1 MILETKDLLKTY
13 SGEIILSDINLKIE
27 NNDRIGLIGINGCG
41 KTTLL
46 NILAGELS
54 YDEGEINYH
63 SKNIGYLKQNPIF
76 ETDKTI
82 IQEMRSVFAEL
93 LDIENELKELYKEIS
108 LTKNEKEL
116 SILNNK
122 YSRLQT
128 YFESKDGYNI
138 HVKINTVLNGMGFSD
153 KDYKMEVNKLSGGEK
168 TRLALCKLLLKEPEL
183 LILDEP
189 TNHLDF
195 KTLKWL
201 EEYLSGYKGA
211 ILMVSHDRYFL
222 DKTVSSICEIY
233 KGKLKKYQG
242 NYTQFAET
250 KKNMITFLTKE
261 YEKQQNEIQ
270 LLQEYID
277 KNRARASTAK
287 SAKSREKALE
297 RLEIIE
303 NPKEYLKTISLS
315 FPFDFDPSFELLE
328 VSDLPLSAGDNLL
341 VEKVNFSVKRGEK
354 IAIVGSNGIGK
365 TTFLKALMGK
375 GNELGKI
382 KWGRNLKISYFEQE
396 NSLLDDNNT
405 VLREVMDKGLVAY
418 DSDARN
424 ALARLLITGE
434 DVFKKV
440 GMLSGGE
447 KAKLKFTLMVLKR
460 GNILILDEPTNHLDL
475 SSKEILDEALKD
487 FKGTII
493 MVSHDRYLLNKVP
506 TKIAELTEDG
516 FNIYEGNYDYYLEKR
531 TEKPKEISIK
541 PQSEDK
547 TIYYR
552 SKKDR
557 ANEVKIKKLITKTE
571 EEIEAIEEAIEKLT
585 IEISSSEIASDYELL
600 NSKCKELEI
609 LKDELNEKYQQW
621 EELNM

>member
-1 MILETKDLLKTY
+1 MILEAKDLLKTY
-13 SGEIILSDINLKIE
+13 SGETILSEINLKIE
-27 NNDRIGLIGINGCG
+27 NTDRIGLIGINGCG

-46 NILAGELS
+46 NILAGELP

-63 SKNIGYLKQNPIF
+63 SKNIGYLKQNPVF
-76 ETDKTI
+76 DTDKTI
-82 IQEMRSVFAEL
+82 IEEMNSVFREL
-93 LDIENELKELYKEIS
+93 FDIENELKELCKEIS
-108 LTKNEKEL
+108 FTTDEYTL
-116 SILNNK
+116 SQLNNR

-138 HVKINTVLNGMGFSD
+138 GVKINTVLNGMGFSD
-153 KDYKMEVNKLSGGEK
+153 KDYKMQVNKLSGGEK

-201 EEYLSGYKGA
+201 EEYLSCYKGA

-222 DKTVSSICEIY
+222 DKTITSVCEIY
-233 KGKLKKYQG
+233 KGKMKRYQG
-242 NYTQFAET
+242 NYTQFAEI
-250 KKNMITFLTKE
+250 KKNMISFLTKE

-270 LLQEYID
+270 SLQEYID

-303 NPKEYLKTISLS
+303 NPKEYLKAISLS

-328 VSDLPLSAGDNLL
+328 VEDLSLSAGDNLL
-341 VEKVNFSVKRGEK
+341 VDKVNFSVKRGEK
-354 IAIVGSNGIGK
+354 IAIIGANGVGK
-365 TTFLKALMGK
+365 TTFLKAIMGK
-375 GNELGKI
+375 SSSNGKI
-382 KWGRNLKISYFEQE
+382 KWGRNLKTAYFEQE
-396 NSLLDDNNT
+396 NTLLDDNNT

-418 DSDARN
+418 ESDARN

-434 DVFKKV
+434 DVFKRV

-506 TKIAELTEDG
+506 TKIAELTKDG
-516 FNIYEGNYDYYLEKR
+516 FIFYDGNYDYYLEKR
-531 TEKPKEISIK
+531 TDKPKETVIK
-541 PQSEDK
+541 QESEEK
-547 TIYYR
+547 TVYYR

-557 ANEVKIKKLITKTE
+557 ANEVKIKKMIAKTE
-571 EEIEAIEEAIEKLT
+571 EEITVIETAIETLT
-585 IEISSSEIASDYELL
+585 EEISSNEIASDYELL
-600 NSKCKELEI
+600 NQKCQELEA
-609 LKDELNEKYQQW
+609 LKDKLNQKYELW

>member
-1 MILETKDLLKTY
+1 MILEAKELLKTY

-27 NNDRIGLIGINGCG
+27 NTDRIGLIGVNGCG

-46 NILAGELS
+46 NILAGES
-54 YDEGEINYH
+54 PYDSGDINYH

-76 ETDKTI
+76 ETEKTI
-82 IQEMRSVFAEL
+82 IEEMQSVFKEL
-93 LDIENELKELYKEIS
+93 IDIENEIKNICKEIS
-108 LTKNEKEL
+108 FTTNEKEL
-116 SILNNK
+116 SVLNSK

-128 YFESKDGYNI
+128 YFEAKDGYNI
-138 HVKINTVLNGMGFSD
+138 QVKINTVLNGMGFSD
-153 KDYKMEVNKLSGGEK
+153 KDYDMQVNKLSGGEK

-201 EEYLSGYKGA
+201 EEYLTTYKGA

-222 DKTVSSICEIY
+222 DKTVTSICEIY
-233 KGKLKKYQG
+233 KGKLKRYQG
-242 NYTQFAET
+242 NYTQFADI

-270 LLQEYID
+270 SLQEYID

-315 FPFDFDPSFELLE
+315 FPFDFDPSFELL
-328 VSDLPLSAGDNLL
+328 D
-341 VEKVNFSVKRGEK
+341 VEKLNLKAGNTPLVDNIVFSVKRGEK
-354 IAIVGSNGIGK
+354 IAIVGANGIGK
-365 TTFLKALMGK
+365 TTFLKNLLGK
-375 GNELGKI
+375 NNPDGKI
-382 KWGRNLKISYFEQE
+382 KWGRNIKISYFEQE
-396 NSLLDDNNT
+396 NSTLNENNT
-405 VLREVMDKGLVAY
+405 VLNEIMDSGLASVE
-418 DSDARN
+418 SDARN

-434 DVFKKV
+434 DVFKRV

-475 SSKEILDEALKD
+475 ASKEILDEALKE
-487 FKGTII
+487 FQGTII

-506 TKIAELTEDG
+506 TKIAELTKDG
-516 FNIYEGNYDYYLEKR
+516 FFFYEGNYDYYLEKR
-531 TEKPKEISIK
+531 TDSAKVSTQKTETEEKN
-541 PQSEDK
+541 
-547 TIYYR
+547 TYYR

-557 ANEVKIKKLITKTE
+557 ANEVRIKKLIATTE
-571 EEIEAIEEAIEKLT
+571 AEIESIEEKIENLT
-585 IEISSSEIASDYELL
+585 SEISSSEIASDYELL
-600 NSKCKELEI
+600 NAKCNELEL
-609 LKDELNEKYQQW
+609 LKETLNEKYALW

>member
-1 MILETKDLLKTY
+1 MILEAKDLLKTY
-13 SGEIILSDINLKIE
+13 SGETILSEINLKIE
-27 NNDRIGLIGINGCG
+27 NTDRIGLIGINGCG

-54 YDEGEINYH
+54 FDEGEINYH
-63 SKNIGYLKQNPIF
+63 SKNIGYLKQNPVF
-76 ETDKTI
+76 DTDKTI
-82 IQEMRSVFAEL
+82 IEEMNSVFSEL
-93 LDIENELKELYKEIS
+93 FDIENELKELCKEIS
-108 LTKNEKEL
+108 FTKDEGEL
-116 SILNNK
+116 SVLNSK

-128 YFESKDGYNI
+128 YFEAKDGYNI
-138 HVKINTVLNGMGFSD
+138 NVKINTVLNGMGFSD
-153 KDYKMEVNKLSGGEK
+153 KDYEMQVNKLSGGEK

-222 DKTVSSICEIY
+222 DKTVTSVCEIY
-233 KGKLKKYQG
+233 KGKIKRYQG
-242 NYTQFAET
+242 NYTQFAQI

-270 LLQEYID
+270 SLQEYID

-328 VSDLPLSAGDNLL
+328 VEDLSLYAGENPL

-354 IAIVGSNGIGK
+354 IAIVGANGIGK
-365 TTFLKALMGK
+365 TTFLKALIGK
-375 GNELGKI
+375 GISNGKI
-382 KWGRNLKISYFEQE
+382 KWGRNLKTSYFEQE
-396 NSLLDDNNT
+396 NTLLDDNNT

-418 DSDARN
+418 ESDARN

-434 DVFKKV
+434 DVFKRV

-506 TKIAELTEDG
+506 TKIAELTKDG
-516 FNIYEGNYDYYLEKR
+516 FAFYEGNYDYYLEKR
-531 TEKPKEISIK
+531 TEKPKEITIK
-541 PQSEDK
+541 QETEEK
-547 TIYYR
+547 TVYYR

-557 ANEVKIKKLITKTE
+557 ANEVKIKKLIAKTE
-571 EEIEAIEEAIEKLT
+571 EEISAIEEAIETLT
-585 IEISSSEIASDYELL
+585 KEISSNEIASDYELL
-600 NSKCKELEI
+600 NQKCNELEA
-609 LKDELNEKYQQW
+609 LKEELNEKYAVW